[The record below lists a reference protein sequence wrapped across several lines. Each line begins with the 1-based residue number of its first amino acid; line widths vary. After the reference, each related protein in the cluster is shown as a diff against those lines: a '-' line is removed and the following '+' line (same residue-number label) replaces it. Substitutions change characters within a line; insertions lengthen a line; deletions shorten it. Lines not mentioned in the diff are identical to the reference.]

1 MNAQSSAN
9 DMNQNLISIF
19 AGVGFGAVAALVN
32 YFLAFEL
39 YGSVTILLGQVFV
52 FLALFTRGLLSALV
66 STVIASAAVYLY
78 TDNSFFFVTLA
89 AEIIVVWFLFRR
101 QVPILLADLI
111 YWLIFGMPLSFWY
124 LPTIIDVPTSFL
136 VLVLAKLLLN
146 GLLYTA
152 LAILLY
158 QLTPKTWRS
167 ITMKPVADSLR
178 GRVFYLS
185 FLCIIVSSLSFSLLY
200 TVRSAQQVEQQ
211 ILTDISSKANSLRQ
225 VTDDFINTYTVA
237 VRNLRDS
244 MRVIPSHEERLELLR
259 ITQESYPGFVSM
271 LLADANGQII
281 HGVPAQQ
288 FQVLQNNPNAPPDIT
303 DRSYF
308 YEPMATGKGYV
319 SSAFRG
325 RGFGTQPILA
335 ISEPFVT
342 DGEFQGIVEG
352 SLDVPELVRLVRRT
366 DIDPDYQS
374 VVVTD
379 DKHQVL
385 FASDELRLRTLGH
398 FEPTIRPNLY
408 TQNLPLTQIN
418 ERDLL
423 FTQRLNA
430 KGWNIYVFSSPELI
444 TQLFLN
450 NLIILSIFLTLI
462 AVLFAF
468 VTRRFAQELNRPLE
482 QLAEELRDN
491 TDSPLNVSSDEM
503 TREVRT
509 IADNLTAARQLMVNF
524 NRQLQQQVNEKTA
537 DLEQLNMKLQKLA
550 REDGLTELLNRRT
563 FDDLAEQRY
572 HEAMATREPIALILM
587 DIDYFKQINDT
598 MGHPAGDECIRC
610 VGQLLKEHFE
620 RRGHLCG
627 RYGGEEFAIFV
638 SGVNDVRKLVEDFQ
652 DALATYCQ
660 VNGQVV
666 PMTMSMGIAEVRH
679 TYGGG
684 SFRRLVAEA
693 DKLLYQSKDT
703 GRNRISI
710 QSN

>member
-1 MNAQSSAN
+1 MKAHASNN
-9 DMNQNLISIF
+9 DMNQTLISVF
-19 AGVGFGAVAALVN
+19 AGIGFGAIAALVN

-52 FLALFTRGLLSALV
+52 FLALFTRGLPSALV
-66 STVIASAAVYLY
+66 STAIASIAVYLY
-78 TDNSFFFVTLA
+78 TDNMFFFVTLA

-101 QVPILLADLI
+101 RIPILLADLI
-111 YWLIFGMPLSFWY
+111 YWLIFGMPLSYWY
-124 LPTIIDVPTSFL
+124 LPTVIDVPTTFL

-158 QLTPKTWRS
+158 QLIPKTWRS
-167 ITMKPVADSLR
+167 VTMKPVADSLR

-211 ILTDISSKANSLRQ
+211 IVSDIGSKANSLRQ
-225 VTDDFINTYTVA
+225 VTEDFVNDYKVA

-244 MRVIPSHEERLELLR
+244 MQAVTRYDEHLALMRL
-259 ITQESYPGFVSM
+259 TQENFPGFVSM
-271 LLADANGQII
+271 LLADANGTIL
-281 HGVPAQQ
+281 HGVPARH
-288 FQVLQNNPNAPPDIT
+288 FQVLIDNPSAPPDIN

-308 YEPMATGKGYV
+308 SEPKATGLGYV

-325 RGFGTQPILA
+325 RGFGTQPIIA
-335 ISEPFVT
+335 ISEPLIV
-342 DGEFQGIVEG
+342 DGTFRGIVEG

-366 DIDPDYQS
+366 DIDPGYQS

-379 DKHQVL
+379 DQDQVL
-385 FASDELRLRTLGH
+385 FASDELHLRTLGH
-398 FEPTIRPNLY
+398 YEPNALTNLY
-408 TQNLPLTQIN
+408 TQNLPLTRIN

-423 FTQRLNA
+423 FTQRVNSY
-430 KGWNIYVFSSPELI
+430 GWNIYVFSSPDLI

-468 VTRRFAQELNRPLE
+468 VTHRFAQDLNRPLE
-482 QLAEELRDN
+482 QLAEQLRDN
-491 TDSPLNVSSDEM
+491 TDSPLSVSSEGM

-509 IADNLTAARQLMVNF
+509 IAENLTAARKLMVNF
-524 NRQLQQQVNEKTA
+524 NRQLQQQVNEKTK
-537 DLEQLNMKLQKLA
+537 DLEQLNMRLQKLA

-587 DIDYFKQINDT
+587 DIDHFKRINDT

-620 RRGHLCG
+620 RRGCLCA
-627 RYGGEEFAIFV
+627 RYGGEEFAVFV
-638 SGVNDVRKLVEDFQ
+638 SAVDDVRKLVENFQ

-666 PMTMSMGIAEVRH
+666 PMTISMGIAEVRH
-679 TYGGG
+679 SFGGG

-710 QSN
+710 ETI

>member
-1 MNAQSSAN
+1 
-9 DMNQNLISIF
+9 MNQTLISVF
-19 AGVGFGAVAALVN
+19 AGVGFGAIAALVN

-39 YGSVTILLGQVFV
+39 YGSVTILLGQLFV
-52 FLALFTRGLLSALV
+52 FLALFTRGLLSAIV
-66 STVIASAAVYLY
+66 STIIASVAVYLY
-78 TDNSFFFVTLA
+78 TDNSFFFVTLI
-89 AEIIVVWFLFRR
+89 AEIFVVWFLYRR
-101 QVPILLADLI
+101 RVPILLADFL
-111 YWLIFGMPLSFWY
+111 YWLIFGMPLSYLY
-124 LPTIIDVPTSFL
+124 LPTVIDVPTSFL

-158 QLTPKTWRS
+158 QLVPKVWRNV
-167 ITMKPVADSLR
+167 TMKPVADSLR

-185 FLCIIVSSLSFSLLY
+185 FLCIVVSSLSFSLLY

-211 ILTDISSKANSLRQ
+211 IVTDIGSKASSLRQ
-225 VTDDFINTYTVA
+225 VTEDFVNDYKVA

-244 MRVIPSHEERLELLR
+244 MLVVTDYQEHLELLR
-259 ITQESYPGFVSM
+259 LTQENYPGFISM
-271 LLADANGQII
+271 LLADANGKIL
-281 HGVPAQQ
+281 HGVPQQ
-288 FQVLQNNPNAPPDIT
+288 HFQVLVNNPNAPVDIN
-303 DRSYF
+303 DRAYF
-308 YEPMATGKGYV
+308 YEPKASGLGYV

-335 ISEPFVT
+335 ISEPLII
-342 DGEFQGIVEG
+342 DGTFQGIVEG

-379 DKHQVL
+379 DQHQVL
-385 FASDELRLRTLGH
+385 FANDKLHLRTLSH
-398 FEPTIRPNLY
+398 YEPNVLPNLY
-408 TQNLPLTQIN
+408 TQKLPLTRLN

-423 FTQRLNA
+423 FTQRVNSH
-430 KGWNIYVFSSPELI
+430 GWNIYVFSSPELI
-444 TQLFLN
+444 TQLFLY

-462 AVLFAF
+462 AILFAF
-468 VTRRFAQELNRPLE
+468 VTHRFAQDLNRPLE
-482 QLAEELRDN
+482 QLAKQLRDN
-491 TDSPLNVSSDEM
+491 TDSPLAIESDGM
-503 TREVRT
+503 TREIRT
-509 IADNLTAARQLMVNF
+509 IAENLTSARKLMVNF
-524 NRQLQQQVNEKTA
+524 NRQLQQQVNEKTK
-537 DLEQLNMKLQKLA
+537 DLEQLNMRLQKLA

-587 DIDYFKQINDT
+587 DIDYFKRINDA

-620 RRGHLCG
+620 RRGCLCA
-627 RYGGEEFAIFV
+627 RYGGEEFAVFV
-638 SGVNDVRKLVEDFQ
+638 SGVDDVRQLVEQFQ
-652 DALATYCQ
+652 DALATYCH

-666 PMTMSMGIAEVRH
+666 PMTISMGIAEIRH
-679 TYGGG
+679 SFGGG

-710 QSN
+710 ETN